1 MKLRLPDRDALFGR
15 DVHPVVFAKTVGLY
29 KFIKLGVDCI
39 DPLIIVW
46 MGISDIAA
54 FSYEGH
60 LLSP

>member
-29 KFIKLGVDCI
+29 KFIKLGIDCI
-39 DPLIIVW
+39 DPLLIKW

-54 FSYEGH
+54 FSY
-60 LLSP
+60 